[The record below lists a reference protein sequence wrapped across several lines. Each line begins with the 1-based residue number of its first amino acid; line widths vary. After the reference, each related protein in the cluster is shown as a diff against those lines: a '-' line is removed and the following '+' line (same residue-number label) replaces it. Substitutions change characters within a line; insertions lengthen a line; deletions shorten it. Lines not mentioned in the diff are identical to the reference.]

1 VAFST
6 ETRLIEVLVSLARLD
21 TTGAET
27 RVIKK
32 DEPLNRG
39 FYPAGSPIL
48 ISLRRVD
55 LAAPGLY
62 SLKVS
67 ASLSPRGNYSREYLL
82 LIPTATACPK

>member
-1 VAFST
+1 
-6 ETRLIEVLVSLARLD
+6 
-21 TTGAET
+21 
-27 RVIKK
+27 VIKK